1 MGKNAEALSEVE
13 AADKADPGNYTIHY
27 LRGQVLRQLGRVEEA
42 KAEMQATTR
51 MMNKPREERQKELYG
66 GALPS
71 PEITQEPQ

>member
-1 MGKNAEALSEVE
+1 
-13 AADKADPGNYTIHY
+13 
-27 LRGQVLRQLGRVEEA
+27 
-42 KAEMQATTR
+42 MQATTR